1 MHHRLSL
8 LCVIVALAACTS
20 GSGGGGRVTGAAGT
34 TGAAGDGASGGAGAT
49 GVAGTGA
56 AAGTT
61 GASGSG
67 GTTGAAG
74 SGGTTGAGGAGGFD
88 GGAAGTGAA
97 TDGAASDGSA
107 TGAAA
112 AMGHQDDPGTTG
124 DGMFALPGP
133 YALTDE
139 STMHLDGAPAG
150 QLLGPFLHAQT
161 GTYTGWSTWKFTY
174 WVYVPAQYKPGHHAA
189 LAVFQDGSLYVGDP
203 KLSVARFNAPTV
215 FDNLIASG
223 AMPVTIGVFIDPGS
237 SDGHHVG
244 GGDGGRSKQYD
255 TPNDQYGKFL
265 IQEFL
270 PAEILGKYD
279 IVTDADGWAIGG
291 HSSGGIAAFSVSWFY
306 PDKFRKVITA
316 SPSFSNTGGTFPAKI
331 LTTTPAKPMR
341 FYHMAGSNDLC
352 CPSWFD
358 QNNTA
363 AKDLMQMGY
372 HYRYRPGTGMHFPPD
387 EAAQDFPDALRWLWR
402 GYHAPL

>member
-1 MHHRLSL
+1 
-8 LCVIVALAACTS
+8 
-20 GSGGGGRVTGAAGT
+20 
-34 TGAAGDGASGGAGAT
+34 
-49 GVAGTGA
+49 
-56 AAGTT
+56 
-61 GASGSG
+61 
-67 GTTGAAG
+67 
-74 SGGTTGAGGAGGFD
+74 
-88 GGAAGTGAA
+88 
-97 TDGAASDGSA
+97 
-107 TGAAA
+107 
-112 AMGHQDDPGTTG
+112 MGHQDDPGTDG
-124 DGMFALPGP
+124 DGMFSLPGP

-139 STMHLDGAPAG
+139 STMHLNGAPAG
-150 QLLGPFLHAQT
+150 QLLGPFFHTLT
-161 GTYTGWSTWKFTY
+161 GTYTGWTASWKFQY
-174 WVYVPAQYKPGHHAA
+174 WVYVPAQYKTGHAAA
-189 LAVFQDGSLYVGDP
+189 LAVFQDGQHYIGDP
-203 KLSVARFNAPTV
+203 KLSDARFNAPTV
-215 FDNLIASG
+215 FDNLIAGGS
-223 AMPVTIGVFIDPGS
+223 MPVTIGVFICPGS
-237 SDGHHVG
+237 SNNQIPQ

-270 PAEILGKYD
+270 PAEILNKYD

-331 LTTTPAKPMR
+331 LTTTPPKPMR
-341 FYHMAGSNDLC
+341 FYHMAGSSDLC

-363 AKDLMQMGY
+363 AKDLMTMGY
-372 HYRYRPGTGMHFPPD
+372 HYRYRPGTGMHFPPA